1 MYREFRERD
10 ELSALV
16 LESISME
23 LLIGASRQGT
33 RTLERQAPA
42 WLHAVKEFL
51 RENFQ
56 APPRL
61 DEIAAAVD
69 IHPTHLARVF
79 RQFEHCTVGDYIR
92 QLRIEFAR
100 ERILKSSEPLVQIA
114 LAAGFADQTHFTRSF
129 KRITGMTP
137 TEFRSIFKGR

>member
-1 MYREFRERD
+1 
-10 ELSALV
+10 
-16 LESISME
+16 
-23 LLIGASRQGT
+23 
-33 RTLERQAPA
+33 
-42 WLHAVKEFL
+42 VKEFL
-51 RENFQ
+51 RENFH

-61 DEIAAAVD
+61 NEIAAAVD

-100 ERILKSSEPLVQIA
+100 ERILKSNEPLVQIA

-129 KRITGMTP
+129 KRITGMAP
-137 TEFRSIFKGR
+137 TEFRSIFKVR